1 MDTISRR
8 LTSGYISTAII
19 VLLAASGMNAYGWLI
34 SGTVKSTSGG
44 APLSGVSVTVK
55 DSSNYSTTTGGDG
68 SFTLESSVSIHEL
81 HSIVGKSSWSARVT
95 RGELTVL
102 TPRDERLTL
111 SLANCLGRVVWS
123 ADVLSSQGI
132 AKVALPS
139 GLARGTG
146 FLIIRHQTGTEY
158 RTLGPGWDGCAGS
171 VSSHVSAN
179 SAAAAVNP
187 TILFKKDG
195 YSDTSFTMTTDNMAD
210 VPIVMT
216 PATTQTCPL
225 PTSIKWESSG
235 ILVNIHP
242 DTKHPIVSVKDPTIQ
257 KYNGKYLIYCTV
269 YNTKSVSGSSQGWSM
284 QFIQFTDFS
293 EADGVTPIFM
303 DQISGFSGYKCAPEL
318 FYYEPKDVWYLIWQ
332 QQDPAYS
339 TTTTPDNPSSWS
351 APKKFYP
358 NGLGSISLP
367 IDYFPIADDDNF
379 YLFFTG
385 DDGSVYRAKTT
396 LANFPNG
403 FGTPVKVKT
412 LATSIIFE
420 GSSHYK
426 IKGTE
431 NTYLHLVEGMGSTGR
446 VYSAWTSEGLEGT
459 WKDYLVGSSTP
470 FAGRNN
476 VTYASG
482 VKDWTDDVSH
492 GELIRDNPNQK
503 QEIDPCHFQ
512 LLYQGKD
519 PGSGGDY
526 STLPY
531 RLGLLTAK

>member
-1 MDTISRR
+1 MNTK
-8 LTSGYISTAII
+8 SGTYGTRYKTTALA
-19 VLLAASGMNAYGWLI
+19 VLLTAFGMSAYGWSV
-34 SGTVKSTSGG
+34 SGTVKILSDGI
-44 APLSGVSVTVK
+44 PLSGVAVTVK
-55 DSSNYSTTTGGDG
+55 DSSKYSTSTNENGN
-68 SFTLESSVSIHEL
+68 FKLESAVSIL
-81 HSIVGKSSWSARVT
+81 NSRTIGNAGSYSAQVIH
-95 RGELTVL
+95 GELIVRS
-102 TPRDERLTL
+102 PRDEVIKL
-111 SLANCLGRVVWS
+111 SLLNCLGRT
-123 ADVLSSQGI
+123 VLSSYLTSSQGV
-132 AKVALPS
+132 AKIALPS
-139 GLARGTG
+139 DLGRGMV
-146 FLIIRHQTGTEY
+146 FLSIHHANGTEY
-158 RTLGPGWDGCAGS
+158 KALGWGLNCGS
-171 VSSHVSAN
+171 GTVCPRSVAYT
-179 SAAAAVNP
+179 AAVAVNP
-187 TILFKKDG
+187 IILFKKSG
-195 YSDTSFTMTTDNMAD
+195 YNDTSFAMTSENMNN
-210 VPIVMT
+210 VSIVMT
-216 PATTQTCPL
+216 PVATQNCSL
-225 PTSIKWESSG
+225 PTTLKWQSSG

-293 EADGVTPIFM
+293 QADAVTPVFM

-318 FYYEPKDVWYLIWQ
+318 FYFEPKKIWYLIWQ

-339 TTTTPDNPSSWS
+339 TTTTPDNPNSWS

-358 NGLGSISLP
+358 NGLSSISLP
-367 IDYFPIADDDNF
+367 IDYFPIADDSNF

-396 LANFPNG
+396 LADFPNG

-426 IKGTE
+426 IKGTA

-446 VYSAWTSEGLEGT
+446 VYSAWTSEGIEGA
-459 WKDYLVGSSTP
+459 WKDYKVGSDTP

-482 VKDWTDDVSH
+482 ATDWTDDVSH
-492 GELIRDNPNQK
+492 GELLRDNPNQK
-503 QEIDPCHFQ
+503 QEVDPCHFQ

-519 PGSGGDY
+519 PKNNSEY
-526 STLPY
+526 SLLPY
-531 RLGLLTAK
+531 RLGLLTAQ